1 MEINPLSRIA
11 KIDVG
16 INKDKISFVL
26 MSTVLIADVV
36 YVKMYSVSVALTA
49 VVMLWIFVM
58 VPNVLVYMRGNG
70 KWKSAQSNK
79 KVKV

>member
-11 KIDVG
+11 KINAG
-16 INKDKISFVL
+16 INKDKLNFVL
-26 MSTVLIADVV
+26 MSTVLIADVI
-36 YVKMYSVSVALTA
+36 YVKMYSMSGALTV
-49 VVMLWIFVM
+49 VVMLWILVM
-58 VPNVLVYMRGNG
+58 APNILVYMRGDG